1 MSVTNF
7 EIFEVFV
14 YALILV
20 WLNMVLL
27 ILLLHSDWDS
37 LKISLIEQIF
47 MSVVITVQLPDFT
60 AQWLEELT
68 QDSGLS
74 KTDLIVQ
81 GLESIFAS
89 RLDQKFMYLG
99 DKQLDHRFKN
109 EVQLMGRRSKAN
121 SEVWVKDFE
130 AQRRRPLLT
139 AKKT

>member
-27 ILLLHSDWDS
+27 ILLLRSDWDS

-47 MSVVITVQLPDFT
+47 MSVVITVQLPDIT
-60 AQWLEELT
+60 AQRLEELA

-74 KTDLIVQ
+74 KQI
-81 GLESIFAS
+81 
-89 RLDQKFMYLG
+89 
-99 DKQLDHRFKN
+99 
-109 EVQLMGRRSKAN
+109 
-121 SEVWVKDFE
+121 
-130 AQRRRPLLT
+130 
-139 AKKT
+139 

>member
-99 DKQLDHRFKN
+99 DKQLDEVLDFSDTQSSITTKHRLTKTM
-109 EVQLMGRRSKAN
+109 QTYYPWSKPDSGR
-121 SEVWVKDFE
+121 
-130 AQRRRPLLT
+130 L
-139 AKKT
+139 

>member
-1 MSVTNF
+1 
-7 EIFEVFV
+7 
-14 YALILV
+14 
-20 WLNMVLL
+20 
-27 ILLLHSDWDS
+27 
-37 LKISLIEQIF
+37 